1 MPTNAGA
8 VPIKQRGIIFNHE
21 VTEMDFN
28 NLFKETHNVEAPE
41 NAYEH
46 FCDVFCAE
54 EENMKEF
61 VVSKVAD
68 IIAEMD
74 TDKADYAREWET
86 VFDEPHTFGI
96 YVGDQPDLKPLKNLT
111 FYRTYGGGPEG
122 GYVVSKEDLVWEVER
137 NWMKPFAIMKFYHAT
152 VKTKSEDGLL
162 YIKVIPDEEDEE
174 ECDRCHK
181 RLHREGKAE
190 NVFMGICESQRHDCP
205 CQHDDSAK
213 DFHLCGECCD
223 YNDDEG
229 VMYCID
235 CKDHK
240 EKGEEEEE
248 EEEDGSVHT
257 TCCVKCEKSFAFS
270 EPVSMADYLANK
282 HEQMCPDCIEKDAC
296 YACVRGKGDCSH
308 SKAEEATDHAVARM
322 EEPSFTADEMGRK

>member
-137 NWMKPFAIMKFYHAT
+137 NWMKPFAIMKFKCVMRLSANLDFPKKPPPQNREPENREPKKRKNGR
-152 VKTKSEDGLL
+152 VPLLRAGGKPAVPGLR
-162 YIKVIPDEEDEE
+162 P
-174 ECDRCHK
+174 
-181 RLHREGKAE
+181 LHEGAQPLLPPLLFQEVAHDLRGGEGKTQGQQGQEERCVAHQAE
-190 NVFMGICESQRHDCP
+190 PHSR
-205 CQHDDSAK
+205 
-213 DFHLCGECCD
+213 
-223 YNDDEG
+223 
-229 VMYCID
+229 
-235 CKDHK
+235 
-240 EKGEEEEE
+240 
-248 EEEDGSVHT
+248 
-257 TCCVKCEKSFAFS
+257 SFQ
-270 EPVSMADYLANK
+270 E
-282 HEQMCPDCIEKDAC
+282 
-296 YACVRGKGDCSH
+296 
-308 SKAEEATDHAVARM
+308 
-322 EEPSFTADEMGRK
+322 

>member
-111 FYRTYGGGPEG
+111 FYRTSGGGPEG

-162 YIKVIPDEEDEE
+162 YIKVIPDEE
-174 ECDRCHK
+174 
-181 RLHREGKAE
+181 
-190 NVFMGICESQRHDCP
+190 
-205 CQHDDSAK
+205 
-213 DFHLCGECCD
+213 
-223 YNDDEG
+223 
-229 VMYCID
+229 
-235 CKDHK
+235 
-240 EKGEEEEE
+240 EEEEE
-248 EEEDGSVHT
+248 EEDEEEDGSVHT